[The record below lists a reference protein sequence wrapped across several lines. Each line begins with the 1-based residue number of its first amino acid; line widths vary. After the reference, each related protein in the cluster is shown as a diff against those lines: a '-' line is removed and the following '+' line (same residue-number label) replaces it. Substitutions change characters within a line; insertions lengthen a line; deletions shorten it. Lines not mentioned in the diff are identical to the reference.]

1 MAGPCSPAVSS
12 SLPAKRPTLPP
23 QQYAEYQVE
32 LGGEIRLACG
42 RRPGI
47 GAHHKQA
54 TSRKRPQIPA
64 GQVTQPATDPVAH
77 HRGAHGAAY
86 HEPHPGR
93 IIPAGAH
100 QQVARQQRT
109 TRAAATPDRLG
120 ELRLTPHPGRC
131 GKHRGSPWNGSP
143 RSSDANPR
151 AALATARGK
160 HRAAGPGAHA
170 QPKPMRLRAASVV
183 RLKRT
188 LAHWGS
194 RYGACFGRCLIRA
207 RQASPFRHRQNWRRG
222 DRTYERYAHQ
232 RVPVKRPA
240 PRPHREADRALPLA
254 GATTLFAQHTQ
265 EPGPRLWTTVP
276 GGGPGPAGAQPSGGG
291 RRRSGHRA
299 GKERAH
305 NLWKNLLITC
315 GGWREMNS
323 R

>member
-23 QQYAEYQVE
+23 QQCAEYQVE
-32 LGGEIRLACG
+32 FGGEIRLACG

-64 GQVTQPATDPVAH
+64 GQVTQPPADPVAH
-77 HRGAHGAAY
+77 HRAAHGAAY

-100 QQVARQQRT
+100 QQVARQQRPA
-109 TRAAATPDRLG
+109 RAAATPDRLG

-143 RSSDANPR
+143 RRSDANSR
-151 AALATARGK
+151 AALATARGE

-194 RYGACFGRCLIRA
+194 RYGACFGRFLIRA
-207 RQASPFRHRQNWRRG
+207 RQACRFGTGKTGAGVTGPMNAT
-222 DRTYERYAHQ
+222 RTSACRSNGRLPGHPGRTGTQTAPGRLRAQQRYL
-232 RVPVKRPA
+232 RSA
-240 PRPHREADRALPLA
+240 PRNRALGCGQRSREA
-254 GATTLFAQHTQ
+254 
-265 EPGPRLWTTVP
+265 
-276 GGGPGPAGAQPSGGG
+276 GPGPAGAQPSGGG
-291 RRRSGHRA
+291 RRRERPQGRKRTCTQPVEKPVDHMWGA
-299 GKERAH
+299 GAR
-305 NLWKNLLITC
+305 
-315 GGWREMNS
+315 
-323 R
+323 

>member
-1 MAGPCSPAVSS
+1 MAGPFSPAVSS

-100 QQVARQQRT
+100 QQVARQQWPA
-109 TRAAATPDRLG
+109 RAAATPHRLG

-131 GKHRGSPWNGSP
+131 GEHRGSPWNGSP
-143 RSSDANPR
+143 RRSDANSR
-151 AALATARGK
+151 AALATARSE
-160 HRAAGPGAHA
+160 HCAAGPGAHA

-232 RVPVKRPA
+232 RVPVKRPTTGHRDA
-240 PRPHREADRALPLA
+240 PGRRPRPCPLA
-254 GATTLFAQHTQ
+254 GATTLFAQRIQ

-276 GGGPGPAGAQPSGGG
+276 GGGPGGSLAQSHPAAGAEGAATGQ
-291 RRRSGHRA
+291 
-299 GKERAH
+299 E
-305 NLWKNLLITC
+305 KNVHTTC
-315 GGWREMNS
+315 GKTC
-323 R
+323 

>member
-23 QQYAEYQVE
+23 QQCAEYQVE
-32 LGGEIRLACG
+32 FGGEIRLACG

-64 GQVTQPATDPVAH
+64 GQVTQPPADPVAH
-77 HRGAHGAAY
+77 HRAAHGAAY
-86 HEPHPGR
+86 HESHPGR

-143 RSSDANPR
+143 RRSDANSR
-151 AALATARGK
+151 AALATARGE

-194 RYGACFGRCLIRA
+194 RYGACFGRFLIRA

-232 RVPVKRPA
+232 CVPVKRPA
-240 PRPHREADRALPLA
+240 PGAPRPHRDADRALPLA
-254 GATTLFAQHTQ
+254 GATTLFAQRTQ

-276 GGGPGPAGAQPSGGG
+276 GGGPGARWRTAI
-291 RRRSGHRA
+291 RRRAPKGA
-299 GKERAH
+299 ATGQE
-305 NLWKNLLITC
+305 KNVHTTC
-315 GGWREMNS
+315 GKTC
-323 R
+323 